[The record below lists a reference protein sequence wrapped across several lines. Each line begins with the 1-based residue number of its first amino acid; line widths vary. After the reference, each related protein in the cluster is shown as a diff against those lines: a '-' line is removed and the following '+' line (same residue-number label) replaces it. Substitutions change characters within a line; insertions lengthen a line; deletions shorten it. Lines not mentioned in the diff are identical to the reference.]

1 MLHTLNAEN
10 PSRAIA
16 YVRVS
21 SQRQVDEG
29 VSIEAQIKRIR
40 EYARYKGMEIDDK
53 DIIIEEGVSGGVPI
67 WERPGGRHLKT
78 RLKTGAYPHILT
90 MRLDRMFRLVTDAL
104 ATVDEL
110 ADSGISLH
118 VVDMDGEAIDTSTS
132 MGRFFLTIMAALAE
146 MERGLV
152 SERTQ
157 IGMNQLKAT
166 HKKFTQSIYGWDADA
181 NGSLKPN
188 WFEQNIIDYMDWQIN
203 VNGMSASAVA
213 RSLNAQGIFGKRGG
227 KWHSSGVSRVMK
239 NEFHN
244 ERVKFAH
251 PKNWGSKVWHIVP

>member
-67 WERPGGRHLKT
+67 WERPGGRHLRT
-78 RLKTGAYPHILT
+78 RLETGAYPHILT

-166 HKKFTQSIYGWDADA
+166 HKKFTQSIYGWDVDE

-188 WFEQNIIDYMDWQIN
+188 WYEQNIIDYMVWQIDK
-203 VNGMSASAVA
+203 NGLSYSAVA
-213 RSLNAQGIFGKRGG
+213 RALNRQGVKGKNGG
-227 KWHSSGVSRVMK
+227 KWYGTGVSRTIQ
-239 NEFHN
+239 NEFHK
-244 ERVKFAH
+244 ERTKFT
-251 PKNWGSKVWHIVP
+251 PPSIWGDRIWHRK

>member
-40 EYARYKGMEIDDK
+40 EYARYKGMEIDGK

-67 WERPGGRHLKT
+67 WERPGGRHLRT
-78 RLKTGAYPHILT
+78 RLETGSYPHILT

-118 VVDMDGEAIDTSTS
+118 VVDMDGEAIDTSSS

-152 SERTQ
+152 SERAQ
-157 IGMNQLKAT
+157 IGMDQLKAT
-166 HKKFTQSIYGWDADA
+166 HKKFTQSIYGWDVDA

-188 WFEQNIIDYMDWQIN
+188 WFEQNVIDFMIWQID
-203 VNGMSASAVA
+203 VNGLSYSGVA
-213 RSLNAQGIFGKRGG
+213 RALNRQGIKGKRGG
-227 KWHSSGVSRVMK
+227 RWYSSGVSRIVQY
-239 NEFHN
+239 EFHN
-244 ERVKFAH
+244 ERKKFPH
-251 PKNWGSKVWHIVP
+251 PANWGSKVWHRK

>member
-67 WERPGGRHLKT
+67 WERSGGRHLRT
-78 RLKTGAYPHILT
+78 RLETGAYPHILT

-104 ATVDEL
+104 TTVDEL

-157 IGMNQLKAT
+157 ISMDHLKAT
-166 HKKFTQSIYGWDADA
+166 HKKFTQSIYGWDVDA

-188 WFEQNIIDYMDWQIN
+188 WFEQNVIDFMIWQID
-203 VNGMSASAVA
+203 VNGLSYSGVA
-213 RSLNAQGIFGKRGG
+213 RALNRQGIKGKRGG
-227 KWHSSGVSRVMK
+227 RWYSSGVSRIVQY
-239 NEFHN
+239 EFHN
-244 ERVKFAH
+244 ERKKFPH
-251 PKNWGSKVWHIVP
+251 PANWGSKV

>member
-1 MLHTLNAEN
+1 MLLVLNAEN
-10 PSRAIA
+10 PSKAIA

-29 VSIEAQIKRIR
+29 VSIDAQIKRIR
-40 EYARYKGMEIDDK
+40 EYARYKGMDIDDK

-104 ATVDEL
+104 VTVDEL

-132 MGRFFLTIMAALAE
+132 MGSVRQDPLLALRLPLNFA
-146 MERGLV
+146 MGIRTHPLKL
-152 SERTQ
+152 SENDYA
-157 IGMNQLKAT
+157 GE
-166 HKKFTQSIYGWDADA
+166 
-181 NGSLKPN
+181 
-188 WFEQNIIDYMDWQIN
+188 WFNP
-203 VNGMSASAVA
+203 
-213 RSLNAQGIFGKRGG
+213 AQ
-227 KWHSSGVSRVMK
+227 VQ
-239 NEFHN
+239 E
-244 ERVKFAH
+244 
-251 PKNWGSKVWHIVP
+251 

>member
-67 WERPGGRHLKT
+67 WERPGGRHLRT
-78 RLKTGAYPHILT
+78 RLETGSYPHILT

-118 VVDMDGEAIDTSTS
+118 ACFSRLRTNLIHFL
-132 MGRFFLTIMAALAE
+132 FFLGVFIFYFDTE
-146 MERGLV
+146 YCNCDQRN
-152 SERTQ
+152 SS
-157 IGMNQLKAT
+157 NAT
-166 HKKFTQSIYGWDADA
+166 CNDKF
-181 NGSLKPN
+181 
-188 WFEQNIIDYMDWQIN
+188 
-203 VNGMSASAVA
+203 
-213 RSLNAQGIFGKRGG
+213 R
-227 KWHSSGVSRVMK
+227 
-239 NEFHN
+239 
-244 ERVKFAH
+244 
-251 PKNWGSKVWHIVP
+251 

>member
-67 WERPGGRHLKT
+67 WERPGGRHLRT
-78 RLKTGAYPHILT
+78 RLETGAYPHILT

-166 HKKFTQSIYGWDADA
+166 HKKFTQSIYGWDVDA

-188 WFEQNIIDYMDWQIN
+188 WDEQNIIDYMEWQIN
-203 VNGMSASAVA
+203 VNGMSSSAVA
-213 RSLNAQGIFGKRGG
+213 RSLNRRGVKGKRGG
-227 KWHSSGVSRVMK
+227 NWYSAGVKRTIE
-239 NEFHN
+239 NEFHT
-244 ERVKFAH
+244 ERLKFVH
-251 PKNWGSKVWHIVP
+251 PDSWGNYEWQRS

>member
-10 PSRAIA
+10 PSRAVA

-67 WERPGGRHLKT
+67 WERPGGRHLRT
-78 RLKTGAYPHILT
+78 RLETGAYPHILT

-166 HKKFTQSIYGWDADA
+166 HKKFTQSIYGWDADE

-188 WFEQNIIDYMDWQIN
+188 WNEQNIIDYMVWLIET
-203 VNGMSASAVA
+203 NGLSYSAVA
-213 RSLNAQGIFGKRGG
+213 RALNKQNVKGKRGG
-227 KWHSSGVSRVMK
+227 KWYGTGVSRTIQ
-239 NEFHN
+239 NEFHK
-244 ERVKFAH
+244 ERTKFAL
-251 PKNWGSKVWHIVP
+251 PSIWGNRIWHRT

>member
-40 EYARYKGMEIDDK
+40 EYARYKGMEIEDK

-67 WERPGGRHLKT
+67 WERPGGRHLRT
-78 RLKTGAYPHILT
+78 RLETGAYPHILT

-118 VVDMDGEAIDTSTS
+118 VVDMDGEAIDTSSS

-157 IGMNQLKAT
+157 IGMDQLKAT
-166 HKKFTQSIYGWDADA
+166 HKKFTQSIYGWDVDA

-188 WFEQNIIDYMDWQIN
+188 WFEQNVIDFMIWQID
-203 VNGMSASAVA
+203 VNGLSYSGVA
-213 RSLNAQGIFGKRGG
+213 RALNRQGIKGKRGG
-227 KWHSSGVSRVMK
+227 RWYSSGVSRIVQY
-239 NEFHN
+239 EFHN
-244 ERVKFAH
+244 ERKKFPH
-251 PKNWGSKVWHIVP
+251 PANWGSKVWHRK

>member
-1 MLHTLNAEN
+1 MLLVLNAEN
-10 PSRAIA
+10 PSKAIA

-29 VSIEAQIKRIR
+29 VSIDAQIKRIR
-40 EYARYKGMEIDDK
+40 EYARYKGMDIDDK

-104 ATVDEL
+104 VTVDEL

-157 IGMNQLKAT
+157 LSMDHLKAT
-166 HKKFTQSIYGWDADA
+166 HKKFTHSIYGWDVEE
-181 NGSLKPN
+181 NSSLKPN
-188 WFEQNIIDYMDWQIN
+188 WFEQNIIDFMIWQIE
-203 VNGMSASAVA
+203 VNGLSYSAVA
-213 RSLNAQGIFGKRGG
+213 RALNKQGIKGKKGG
-227 KWHSSGVSRVMK
+227 KWYSASISRVVENK
-239 NEFHN
+239 FHN
-244 ERVKFAH
+244 ERTNFPY
-251 PKNWGSKVWHIVP
+251 PKNWGSKVWHRK